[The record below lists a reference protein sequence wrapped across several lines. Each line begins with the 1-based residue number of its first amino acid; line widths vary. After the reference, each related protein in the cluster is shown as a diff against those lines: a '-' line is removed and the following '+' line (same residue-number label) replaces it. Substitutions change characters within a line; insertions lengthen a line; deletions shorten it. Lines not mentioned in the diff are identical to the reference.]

1 MVCWSDALVKKDEM
15 SVYFLFPFSD
25 AFLGPYGQINIL
37 VFSQSGQ
44 PDFFVIA
51 IGAERLQVQTKTT
64 RRQPTFTFG
73 KCKEMFLGTLNKM
86 NFHQFIEVGIYSQPE
101 MMRSTDAIPWKVM
114 RHFLQSCVIGTGAL

>member
-51 IGAERLQVQTKTT
+51 IGAERLQVQTKNNTPTT
-64 RRQPTFTFG
+64 
-73 KCKEMFLGTLNKM
+73 
-86 NFHQFIEVGIYSQPE
+86 NFHF
-101 MMRSTDAIPWKVM
+101 WKVQ
-114 RHFLQSCVIGTGAL
+114 RNVFGDSQ